1 MGRYFGLTN
10 FTKRHRLTSNWK
22 GSPPCRKELE
32 EIAEILEWDLS
43 KDVIFS
49 SCYDTCYKWENGW
62 DDVTCDDSVQY
73 PKDEDED
80 ETPWKEYGVGE
91 DEDGNISI
99 SEDSFE
105 PVFYC

>member
-22 GSPPCRKELE
+22 GNPPCRKELE
-32 EIAEILEWDLS
+32 KIAQILEWDLS
-43 KDVIFS
+43 KDEIFS

-62 DDVTCDDSVQY
+62 DDITTNFEY
-73 PKDEDED
+73 PFPEDKN
-80 ETPWKEYGVGE
+80 ETPWKEYGVRE
-91 DEDGNISI
+91 DEDGNIFVN
-99 SEDSFE
+99 EDSFE